1 MKDKIVFVL
10 FLLFSYCILPAQ
22 TATILT
28 LNECKQIAKKNNI
41 SIQRSVINLENAQV
55 STQLQKRSRLPSV
68 SASANTGIQFGRTIN
83 PAENTFINQ
92 NIGALSFSVSA
103 GLPIYNG
110 GRINNSIERAQ
121 VQEEV
126 TGLEQVDLINRTILD
141 VARVY
146 YDILQFEEQL
156 QIAENQLA
164 QTNQQLEAVDI
175 QIEAGRL
182 PVNERLN
189 ILVNQSTNEQQII
202 EFENAIDLARTELR
216 FLLQLDP
223 NTPIDLATVDID
235 EAIAGATIQ
244 AARDIYAQAE
254 QFSPELRI
262 LQRNQTLN
270 ELDAKIL
277 RSDALPS
284 VDLFGSA
291 SSNYA
296 EILQGQQSIGIS
308 FIDQINQNFGQS
320 VGLSLRVPIF
330 LQGRVRLGMEQF
342 RIAQIG
348 LEMDYKNATQSL
360 RLDVNRSLNQLRLAR
375 QTLTIAERRQEQ
387 AAASYDNA
395 TILFQNGAI
404 NTLDLTNFQTLQQQ
418 AASEVV
424 RAKYAYLY
432 QLEEL
437 KAFVEGM

>member
-1 MKDKIVFVL
+1 M
-10 FLLFSYCILPAQ
+10 
-22 TATILT
+22 LT
-28 LNECKQIAKKNNI
+28 LDECKQIAKKNNI
-41 SIQRSVINLENAQV
+41 SIQRTAINLENAQIN
-55 STQLQKRSRLPSV
+55 SQLQRRSRLPSV
-68 SASANTGIQFGRTIN
+68 SASANSGIQFGRTIN

-103 GLPIYNG
+103 GVPVYNG
-110 GRINNSIERAQ
+110 GRINNSIERAEI
-121 VQEEV
+121 QEEV
-126 TGLEQVDLINRTILD
+126 TDLEQLDLINRTILD
-141 VARVY
+141 VSRVY

-156 QIAENQLA
+156 AIAENQLA
-164 QTNQQLEAVDI
+164 QTNQQLEAVDA

-202 EFENAIDLARTELR
+202 EFENALELAFTELR

-223 NTPIDLATVDID
+223 NVTPQLAPVNVDDAIATATVQSAN
-235 EAIAGATIQ
+235 ELYT
-244 AARDIYAQAE
+244 QAE

-262 LQRNQTLN
+262 LERNKTIN
-270 ELDAKIL
+270 TLDAKIL
-277 RSDALPS
+277 RADALPS

-296 EILQGQQSIGIS
+296 EILQARQSIGIP
-308 FIDQINQNFGQS
+308 FFDQINQNFGQS

-330 LQGRVRLGMEQF
+330 LRGQVRLGLEQF
-342 RIAQIG
+342 RISQIG
-348 LEMDYKNATQSL
+348 LDIDYKNATQNL
-360 RLDVNRSLNQLRLAR
+360 RLDLNRSLNRLQLAR
-375 QTLTIAERRQEQ
+375 QTLTIAERRAEQ
-387 AAASYDNA
+387 AEAAYDNA
-395 TILFQNGAI
+395 TILFDNGAI

-437 KAFVEGM
+437 RAFVEGM